1 MNLPEV
7 EFLVIKLIRD
17 SFLEAGE
24 NSSLSV
30 LVYSLLKHLI
40 TYPVLKDGNSNY
52 LIYQLVYYIF
62 LMLKE
67 QMCFR
72 IIRSFKTNCV

>member
-1 MNLPEV
+1 MNLPKV
-7 EFLVIKLIRD
+7 EFLVIKLIGD

-40 TYPVLKDGNSNY
+40 GTYPLPCAEG
-52 LIYQLVYYIF
+52 Q
-62 LMLKE
+62 
-67 QMCFR
+67 
-72 IIRSFKTNCV
+72 

>member
-17 SFLEAGE
+17 TFLEAGE

-30 LVYSLLKHLI
+30 LV
-40 TYPVLKDGNSNY
+40 
-52 LIYQLVYYIF
+52 
-62 LMLKE
+62 
-67 QMCFR
+67 
-72 IIRSFKTNCV
+72 

>member
-7 EFLVIKLIRD
+7 DFLVIKLIRD

-30 LVYSLLKHLI
+30 LVYSLLNILLP
-40 TYPVLKDGNSNY
+40 TL
-52 LIYQLVYYIF
+52 
-62 LMLKE
+62 
-67 QMCFR
+67 C
-72 IIRSFKTNCV
+72 

>member
-40 TYPVLKDGNSNY
+40 TYPVLKDSNSNY
-52 LIYQLVYYIF
+52 LI
-62 LMLKE
+62 
-67 QMCFR
+67 
-72 IIRSFKTNCV
+72 